1 MIFELCP
8 TLSRDLIKREFL
20 NTAAAFGVLV
30 LLGFAAGMIFPDMA
44 QQTLQN
50 FAAQIEQL
58 GLTDDVPQS
67 QMMATLFFNNITASL
82 LSMLYGLIPFLPLS
96 ALALGTNALML
107 GAFAAIYQQQG
118 IGLGVYVLGVLPHGI
133 FELSALI
140 LSCALGLLLCR
151 TGTERILKKSDTP
164 FFRRV
169 LDCIRVF
176 LTFSVPLLLVA
187 ALIETYVPPRDRE
200 REVRMAQTVPARQT
214 VQNMTEGSPVSLIL
228 RFALPIFISQVFQQ
242 LYSTADAFIVGK
254 YLGTNAFA
262 AVSSSGTLIM
272 LLTSLFIGT
281 AMGAGVAISKYFG
294 AGDYE
299 NVSRAIHTNLAF
311 GIVSGTLLTL
321 IGVFLTPTFLVW
333 MNTDAQVMPQA
344 VEYFRY
350 YFLGVLATVLYNMC
364 TSILNALGDSRRPL
378 HYLIISSLVNI
389 ALDLLFIGA
398 FRWGVWSAAV
408 ATVLSQGTSCVL
420 CLIHLLKKGEVYT
433 VTPRNIRF
441 HAGMLGEII
450 RYGLPSG
457 IQNCV
462 IGLAN
467 VIVQSQI
474 NSFGMLAMAAYGAH
488 CKIEGFA
495 FLPITSFTM
504 ACTTFVGQNLGAKQY
519 DRAKR
524 GARFCII
531 IAVVM
536 AELIGLCYY
545 IWASQLISLFDST
558 PGVVALGVQQARTV
572 ALFYC
577 LLAFSHSIAAVCR
590 GAGRAVVPM
599 MIMLSVWCVI
609 RIIYIMLVVHFIG
622 EIGYIYWAY
631 PLTWAISSTIYLIYY
646 LRSDWVHGFE
656 R

>member
-1 MIFELCP
+1 
-8 TLSRDLIKREFL
+8 
-20 NTAAAFGVLV
+20 
-30 LLGFAAGMIFPDMA
+30 
-44 QQTLQN
+44 
-50 FAAQIEQL
+50 
-58 GLTDDVPQS
+58 
-67 QMMATLFFNNITASL
+67 
-82 LSMLYGLIPFLPLS
+82 
-96 ALALGTNALML
+96 
-107 GAFAAIYQQQG
+107 
-118 IGLGVYVLGVLPHGI
+118 
-133 FELSALI
+133 
-140 LSCALGLLLCR
+140 
-151 TGTERILKKSDTP
+151 
-164 FFRRV
+164 
-169 LDCIRVF
+169 
-176 LTFSVPLLLVA
+176 
-187 ALIETYVPPRDRE
+187 
-200 REVRMAQTVPARQT
+200 
-214 VQNMTEGSPVSLIL
+214 
-228 RFALPIFISQVFQQ
+228 
-242 LYSTADAFIVGK
+242 
-254 YLGTNAFA
+254 
-262 AVSSSGTLIM
+262 
-272 LLTSLFIGT
+272 
-281 AMGAGVAISKYFG
+281 
-294 AGDYE
+294 
-299 NVSRAIHTNLAF
+299 
-311 GIVSGTLLTL
+311 
-321 IGVFLTPTFLVW
+321 

-441 HAGMLGEII
+441 HTGMLGEIV